1 MGFRRSIE
9 EFRRTFLRGV
19 FSALAG
25 PTTDCVRLPSV
36 GIHRILLIRP
46 NHRLGNTL
54 LLTPILA
61 DIERAYPSAEVDII
75 TAGQAAHEV
84 FAGFDCVRHLLVL
97 PRKIVRHPL
106 ILSRTVHHLRTQ
118 RYDLAIDPCVSSQ
131 TGRGLLLMSRARYKL
146 GFVGKGNAGRISC
159 GVAIPSCTQHMA
171 QLPVY
176 LLRTARSEA
185 FDVAPCPTLDIR
197 LAEVERKQ
205 GRKRRQLILG
215 KRSPG
220 VFRIGVFGEASGA
233 KGFPDAW
240 WKAMLEM
247 LKQARSDVVFIEI
260 LPAAGASKFGEA
272 FPAYYSTS
280 IRRMAAVM
288 AGLDLVISADCGVM
302 HLAVASGA
310 MTIGLFKVTDSS
322 MYAPYGDDNFAVLVQ
337 GRSPQVVA
345 ADVITR
351 LGRADAWNSGVQHP
365 SVT

>member
-1 MGFRRSIE
+1 MGFRQSIE
-9 EFRRTFLRGV
+9 EFRRTFLRGM

-25 PTTDCVRLPSV
+25 SANGCARLPSS
-36 GIHRILLIRP
+36 GIHRVLLIRP

-75 TAGQAAHEV
+75 TSGQAAHEV
-84 FAGFDCVRHLLVL
+84 FGGFDSVRHLLVL

-106 ILSRTVHHLRTQ
+106 ILSRTLHHLRTQ

-131 TGRGLLLMSRARYKL
+131 TGRVLLLMSRAKYKL

-159 GVAIPSCTQHMA
+159 GVAIPSCTKHMA
-171 QLPVY
+171 QVPVY
-176 LLRTARSEA
+176 LLRTARGEA
-185 FDVAPCPTLDIR
+185 FDIAPCPTLDIR
-197 LAEVERKQ
+197 LSETERKQ
-205 GRKRRQLILG
+205 GEGRRQRILG
-215 KRSPG
+215 NPSPG
-220 VFRIGVFGEASGA
+220 VFRIGVFGEATGA
-233 KGFPDAW
+233 KAFPDAW
-240 WKAMLEM
+240 WKAMLETFE
-247 LKQARSDVVFIEI
+247 QARRDVVFIEI
-260 LPAAGASKFGEA
+260 LPATGASKFGEA
-272 FPAYYSTS
+272 FPSYYSTS

-337 GRSPQVVA
+337 SRSPAVVA
-345 ADVITR
+345 SEVIDR
-351 LGRADAWNSGVQHP
+351 LGRTGAWTRGLQSP
-365 SVT
+365 SAT